1 MAKVFVRAGFWI
13 FRLYFDGR
21 SPFTFIARGAVAGS
35 AEVLGGTIEA
45 VTVPDIEAIA
55 KQAKLALEMAADM
68 GAWQMP

>member
-1 MAKVFVRAGFWI
+1 M
-13 FRLYFDGR
+13 
-21 SPFTFIARGAVAGS
+21 AGS